1 MREWRANFSAHE
13 RPERQKLFCPSA
25 RRIRG
30 EETNMKRVTR
40 EIRTETEK
48 GLNVIVLT
56 EEVGRTGSAIWSDG
70 IFFASSP

>member
-1 MREWRANFSAHE
+1 
-13 RPERQKLFCPSA
+13 
-25 RRIRG
+25 
-30 EETNMKRVTR
+30 MKRVTR